1 MEYLLDTNACI
12 ALIDRTSE
20 LVRKRFSKAVESGE
34 PVWVP
39 SVSLYELWYG
49 VAKSVQTEANT
60 LRLKMFLAGPVQ
72 VLEFGE
78 EDARCA
84 GEIAT
89 KTAAINPAALP
100 PVDSRRRGIRKANQI
115 VAVGLIT
122 GTLAPAGGPV
132 ATLVYRHLV
141 EIPVTLTQAVAGVA
155 PWKRSRSAQSP
166 PSGPTSEVSTGNGR
180 INRAAVSGS

>member
-12 ALIDRTSE
+12 ALINRTSE

-49 VAKSVQTEANT
+49 VAKSVQMEANT

-78 EDARCA
+78 EDARYA
-84 GEIAT
+84 GEIRNTLERTGKPIGTYDLLIAGQ
-89 KTAAINPAALP
+89 ALC
-100 PVDSRRRGIRKANQI
+100 RR
-115 VAVGLIT
+115 L
-122 GTLAPAGGPV
+122 
-132 ATLVYRHLV
+132 TLVTANAREFGRVKGLV
-141 EIPVTLTQAVAGVA
+141 WEDWG
-155 PWKRSRSAQSP
+155 
-166 PSGPTSEVSTGNGR
+166 
-180 INRAAVSGS
+180 